1 MMSINTYEKEFL
13 DTLKKISQYE
23 QAINVMYW
31 DMRTGA
37 PKKGEEHRAEA
48 IGQLSADV
56 FQMKTSK
63 RMKELLDQLWAQK
76 NSLPFDTQKAVEEAK
91 KEYDLNCNIPED
103 EFKEYTTLTS
113 KAESVWEKA
122 KKASDYSLF
131 APYLEKIIDFKK
143 RFITY
148 WGYEG
153 HPYNALLDLY
163 EPGVTVEA
171 LDSLFAE
178 LREAIV
184 PLVQKIAQSP
194 KKPDTSFVH
203 QHFPKEKQ
211 RELCNFFLRE
221 LEYDFDAGR
230 LDETVHPFQVTISRG
245 DARVT
250 TAFNES
256 DLRSAVFG
264 TVHECGHA
272 IYEQNIDEA
281 LSGTNLADGASMGI
295 HESQSLF
302 YENFIG
308 RHQGFWKRYFNTIK
322 DVCPEQFADVT
333 AEGFYRAVNES
344 KPSLIRVDADELTY
358 PLHIMIRYEIEKAIF
373 SGEASVEDLPKL
385 WNDKYEAYLG
395 ITPPD
400 DAKGILQD
408 VHWSGGDF
416 GYFPSYALGYMYA
429 AQLKSSMLKDLPEFD
444 MLIENGDL
452 QPIRQWLTD
461 HVHIH
466 GKRKKPLDMIKSA
479 TGEELNVRY
488 LIRYLEEKYTSL
500 YL

>member
-1 MMSINTYEKEFL
+1 MSINTYEKEFL
-13 DTLKKISQYE
+13 ETLKKISQYE

-37 PKKGEEHRAEA
+37 PKNGEEYRAEA

-56 FQMKTSK
+56 FQMRTSK
-63 RMKELLDQLWAQK
+63 RMKELLDHLWEQK
-76 NSLPFDTQKAVEEAK
+76 DSLPDDTQKAVEEAK
-91 KEYDLNCNIPED
+91 KEYDLNSKIPEE

-122 KKASDYSLF
+122 KKASDFALF

-163 EPGVTVEA
+163 EPGVAVET

-178 LREAIV
+178 LRESIV
-184 PLVQKIAQSP
+184 PLAQKIAASQ
-194 KKPDTSFVH
+194 KKPDTGFVH
-203 QHFPKEKQ
+203 ERFPQEKQ
-211 RELCNFFLRE
+211 RELCHFFLKE
-221 LEYDFDAGR
+221 LGYDFDAGR
-230 LDETVHPFQVTISRG
+230 LDETVHPFQVTISQG
-245 DARVT
+245 DVRVT

-256 DLRSAVFG
+256 DFRSAVFG
-264 TVHECGHA
+264 TIHECGHA

-281 LSGTNLADGASMGI
+281 LSGTNLSEGASMGI

-308 RHQGFWKRYFNTIK
+308 RHQGFWKRYFHK
-322 DVCPEQFADVT
+322 MKESCPEQFEGVT
-333 AEGFYRAVNES
+333 ADGFYRAVNES
-344 KPSLIRVDADELTY
+344 KPSLIRIDADELTY

-373 SGEASVEDLPKL
+373 SGEVAVEDLPKL
-385 WNDKYEAYLG
+385 WDEKYEAYLG
-395 ITPPD
+395 VAPPD

-429 AQLKSSMLKDLPEFD
+429 AQLKSSMLNDLPEFD
-444 MLIENGDL
+444 RLIENGDF

-461 HVHIH
+461 HVHVH
-466 GKRKKPLDMIKSA
+466 GKRKKPLEMIKSA

-488 LIRYLEEKYTSL
+488 LIRYLEDKYTSL

>member
-1 MMSINTYEKEFL
+1 MSINTYEKEFL
-13 DTLKKISQYE
+13 ETLKKISQYE

-37 PKKGEEHRAEA
+37 PKNGEEYRAEA

-56 FQMKTSK
+56 FQMRTSK
-63 RMKELLDQLWAQK
+63 RMKELLDHLWEQK
-76 NSLPFDTQKAVEEAK
+76 DSLPHDTQKAVEEAK
-91 KEYDLNCNIPED
+91 KEYDLNSKIPEE

-122 KKASDYSLF
+122 KKASDFSLF
-131 APYLEKIIDFKK
+131 SPYLEKIIDFKK

-163 EPGVTVEA
+163 EPGVTVET

-178 LREAIV
+178 LRESIV
-184 PLVQKIAQSP
+184 PLAQKIAASQ

-203 QHFPKEKQ
+203 EHFPKEKQ
-211 RELCNFFLRE
+211 RELCHFFLKE
-221 LEYDFDAGR
+221 LGYDFDAGR
-230 LDETVHPFQVTISRG
+230 LDETVHPFQVTISQG

-256 DLRSAVFG
+256 DFRSAVFG
-264 TVHECGHA
+264 TIHECGHA

-281 LSGTNLADGASMGI
+281 LSGTNLSEGASMGI

-308 RHQGFWKRYFNTIK
+308 RHQGFWKRYFHK
-322 DVCPEQFADVT
+322 MKGSCPEQFEGVT
-333 AEGFYRAVNES
+333 ADGFYRAVNES
-344 KPSLIRVDADELTY
+344 KPSLIRIDADELTY

-373 SGEASVEDLPKL
+373 SGEVAVEDLPKL
-385 WNDKYEAYLG
+385 WDEKYEAYLG
-395 ITPPD
+395 VTPPD

-429 AQLKSSMLKDLPEFD
+429 AQLKSSMLNDLPEFD
-444 MLIENGDL
+444 RLIENGDF

-461 HVHIH
+461 HVHVH
-466 GKRKKPLDMIKSA
+466 GKRKKPLEMIKSA

-488 LIRYLEEKYTSL
+488 LIRYLEDKYTSL

>member
-1 MMSINTYEKEFL
+1 MSINTYEKEFL
-13 DTLKKISQYE
+13 ETLKKISQYE

-37 PKKGEEHRAEA
+37 PKNGEEYRAEA

-56 FQMKTSK
+56 FQMRTSK
-63 RMKELLDQLWAQK
+63 RMKELLDHLWEQK
-76 NSLPFDTQKAVEEAK
+76 DSLPDDTQKAVEEAK
-91 KEYDLNCNIPED
+91 KEYDLNSKIPEE

-122 KKASDYSLF
+122 KKASDFALF

-163 EPGVTVEA
+163 EPGVAVET

-178 LREAIV
+178 LRESIV
-184 PLVQKIAQSP
+184 PLAQKIAASQ
-194 KKPDTSFVH
+194 KKPDTGFVH
-203 QHFPKEKQ
+203 ERFPQEKQ
-211 RELCNFFLRE
+211 RELCHFFLKE
-221 LEYDFDAGR
+221 LGYDFDAGR
-230 LDETVHPFQVTISRG
+230 LDETVHPFQVTISQG
-245 DARVT
+245 DVRVT

-256 DLRSAVFG
+256 DFRSAVFG
-264 TVHECGHA
+264 TIHECGHA

-281 LSGTNLADGASMGI
+281 LSGTNLSEGASMGI

-308 RHQGFWKRYFNTIK
+308 RHQGFWKRYFHK
-322 DVCPEQFADVT
+322 MKESCPEQFEGVT
-333 AEGFYRAVNES
+333 ADGFYRAVNES
-344 KPSLIRVDADELTY
+344 KPSLIRIDADELTY

-373 SGEASVEDLPKL
+373 SGEVAVEDLPKL
-385 WNDKYEAYLG
+385 WDEKYEAYLG
-395 ITPPD
+395 VTPPD

-429 AQLKSSMLKDLPEFD
+429 AQLKSSMLNDLPEFD
-444 MLIENGDL
+444 RLIENGDF

-461 HVHIH
+461 HVHVH
-466 GKRKKPLDMIKSA
+466 GKRKKPLEMIKSA

-488 LIRYLEEKYTSL
+488 LIRYLEDKYTSL

>member
-13 DTLKKISQYE
+13 ETLKKISRYE

-37 PKKGEEHRAEA
+37 PIKGEESRAEA

-56 FQMKTSK
+56 FQMRTSP
-63 RMKELLDQLWAQK
+63 RMKELLDALTEQK
-76 NSLPFDTQKAVEEAK
+76 QDLPSDTRKAVEEAK
-91 KEYDLNCNIPED
+91 KEYDLNSKIPEE

-113 KAESVWEKA
+113 KAESAWEKA
-122 KKASDYSLF
+122 KKASDFSLF

-143 RFITY
+143 RFISY

-153 HPYNALLDLY
+153 HPYNTLLDQY
-163 EPGVTVEA
+163 EPGVTVEQ
-171 LDSLFAE
+171 LDGLFSE

-184 PLVQKIAQSP
+184 PLVQKIAASDQ
-194 KKPDTSFVH
+194 KPDTGFVH
-203 QHFPKEKQ
+203 EHFPKERQ
-211 RELCNFFLRE
+211 RDVCHFFLKE
-221 LEYDFDAGR
+221 LGYDFEAGR
-230 LDETVHPFQVTISRG
+230 LDETVHPFQVTISQG

-250 TAFNES
+250 TAYNE
-256 DLRSAVFG
+256 DDFRSAVFG
-264 TVHECGHA
+264 TIHECGHA

-281 LSGTNLADGASMGI
+281 LGGTNLADGASMGI

-308 RHQGFWKRYFNTIK
+308 RHQGFWTRYFEKIK
-322 DVCPEQFADVT
+322 EASPDQFAGVT

-344 KPSLIRVDADELTY
+344 KPSLIRIEADELTY

-373 SGEASVEDLPKL
+373 SGEVSVGDLPKL

-395 ITPPD
+395 MTPPD

-444 MLIENGDL
+444 RLIENGDF
-452 QPIRQWLTD
+452 QPIRKWLTE
-461 HVHIH
+461 HVHVH
-466 GKRKKPLDMIKSA
+466 GKRKKPLEIIKSA
-479 TGEELNVRY
+479 TGEELNVRH
-488 LIRYLEEKYTSL
+488 LIRYLEEKYTTL